1 MLGGGVGRGALS
13 TGGGVRGGGKC
24 SGRGGGARD
33 LEEDEARTRDEL
45 EGKEDGGAF
54 RDVLGVALSE
64 YWSAKGEMDS
74 GGLANGSPKSAKLLA
89 EGDGE
94 GDGVGVGVTFISP
107 IAAVLTFSCDPR
119 GTWVPRSLDV
129 EC

>member
-1 MLGGGVGRGALS
+1 MLGREVGRGALS
-13 TGGGVRGGGKC
+13 TGGGVRGGGKW

-33 LEEDEARTRDEL
+33 LKEDEARSRDEP
-45 EGKEDGGAF
+45 EGEGDGATPGE
-54 RDVLGVALSE
+54 VLGVALRE
-64 YWSAKGEMDS
+64 YWLAKGEIGS

-94 GDGVGVGVTFISP
+94 GEGVGVGVTFISS